1 MTKCAICDCNIT
13 KKVTS
18 HKIPN
23 GKRNRTLC
31 EDCYSKYFNPNLNE
45 TELNQMF
52 LDIIKLK
59 NKSKKHTDNRKKR
72 DTDNPQGR
80 FIKYIQE
87 TYDINSF
94 SNYEYIKFAKIVNG
108 TYKNMKEGISYED
121 LLLMFQKQYNNL
133 NKIYMENISKGREF
147 KDNKSRFN
155 YDLAIIINKYDSFK
169 KWKQKQEIL
178 KAEIQEKQKQENE
191 VKIDYKNIKVE
202 NNSKDEID
210 ISSILDDIY

>member
-1 MTKCAICDCNIT
+1 MIKCAICGCNIT
-13 KKVTS
+13 KKVIS

-31 EDCYSKYFNPNLNE
+31 GDCYDKYFNANLNE
-45 TELNQMF
+45 DELNQMF

-59 NKSKKHTDNRKKR
+59 SKSKKQTNTCKKR

-80 FIKYIQE
+80 FITYIQE

-94 SNYEYIKFAKIVNG
+94 NNYEYIKFAKIVNG

-133 NKIYMENISKGREF
+133 NKIYMSNIAKGNKF
-147 KDNKSRFN
+147 TDGKSRFN

-178 KAEIQEKQKQENE
+178 KAEIKEKQQQENE
-191 VKIDYKNIKVE
+191 VKIDYKNIKTE

-210 ISSILDDIY
+210 ISDILDDIY